1 MDVGKLM
8 EEGKKF
14 LSKLPRSGR
23 ILLLADDD
31 ADGIISA
38 HLFARYYHKR
48 SPYTSILIS
57 VLRREE
63 VPGEILEHPGYVP
76 ILLDIS
82 PDRPILELAE
92 SSALRIFVVDHHPV
106 VRTSPRIVQFNPH
119 LYGIPH
125 ASRYNTGFLVFLLFR
140 DDIVKNGDLWK
151 VAVSSFGDSSYDY
164 LKSFFYGL
172 DRHAIEI
179 ASHIVGSVGH
189 EKLGLLFSA
198 LEESHSVEDFI
209 AIDELI
215 SLKKEFEKTLLDLVS
230 NVEAYCHY
238 CEGRIRVI
246 LLPEE
251 LARFKSAV
259 ATVYSKRNPDLLVA
273 VGVKEGNWYNFSL
286 RMQRASESGVHLGRF
301 ASRLSSLWG
310 TRGGGHAPASG
321 IKVPVDRLDEFVYEL
336 RALLSSE

>member
-1 MDVGKLM
+1 MDVGRLI
-8 EEGKKF
+8 EEGKRF

-31 ADGIISA
+31 ADGIMSA

-57 VLRREE
+57 IVRREE
-63 VPGEILEHPGYVP
+63 VPSEILEHPGYIP

-82 PDRPILELAE
+82 PDRPILDLAN
-92 SSALRIFVVDHHPV
+92 SSALKIFVVDHHPV
-106 VRTSPRIVQFNPH
+106 NETSPRIIQFNPH
-119 LYGIPH
+119 LYHVPH

-140 DDIVKNGDLWK
+140 DDIIKHGDLWK

-164 LKSFFYGL
+164 LKSFFFGL
-172 DRHAIEI
+172 DRHAIEV
-179 ASHIVGSVGH
+179 ASHIVGSVGQ

-198 LEESHSVEDFI
+198 LEEARSVEEFI
-209 AIDELI
+209 AVDELI
-215 SLKKEFEKTLLDLVS
+215 SLKKEFEKTLLNLVS
-230 NVEAYCHY
+230 HVEDYCHF

-273 VGVKEGNWYNFSL
+273 VGVKEGPWYNFSL
-286 RMQRASESGVHLGRF
+286 RMQRASENGIHLGEF
-301 ASRLSSLWG
+301 ASKLSTLWG

-321 IKVPVDRLDEFVYEL
+321 IKVPVERLDEFVSEL
-336 RALLSSE
+336 KDLLGSQ